1 MVSGYSGGPE
11 KNPTYQQ
18 VSSGATGHTEVVQ
31 IKYDPTRI
39 RYDELLQVFWM
50 SMNPTDA
57 GGQFADRGSQY
68 RPEIFVHNAEQRTIA
83 KASKK
88 ALTESK
94 KFKDPI
100 VVPITKF
107 TAFYPAEDYHQDFY
121 ITNPARYYG
130 YKRGSGRE
138 GFLKETWG
146 DALDNPLGPYTKP
159 SDEELQ
165 TRLTPLQYRVTQQDG
180 TERPFQ
186 NEYWDNKK
194 AGLYV
199 DIVSGEPLFSS
210 KDKFKSGTGW
220 PSFTRP
226 VDTKNVV
233 EKTDATLGMVRTEV
247 RSFYG
252 DSHLGHVFPDGPAPT
267 GMRYCIN
274 SASLR
279 FVPVEQMK
287 AEGYGDYLSR
297 VE

>member
-1 MVSGYSGGPE
+1 MDMKPDTFRSVFLEKNGIHGHLSCYFNLVACGLWPSSSVADKVKDRPVDGPVAVATLAGGCFWCMEPPFEKLPGVYSVVSGYSGGPE

-121 ITNPARYYG
+121 ITNPARYYS
-130 YKRGSGRE
+130 Y
-138 GFLKETWG
+138 
-146 DALDNPLGPYTKP
+146 A
-159 SDEELQ
+159 
-165 TRLTPLQYRVTQQDG
+165 RL
-180 TERPFQ
+180 
-186 NEYWDNKK
+186 
-194 AGLYV
+194 
-199 DIVSGEPLFSS
+199 
-210 KDKFKSGTGW
+210 W
-220 PSFTRP
+220 P
-226 VDTKNVV
+226 
-233 EKTDATLGMVRTEV
+233 
-247 RSFYG
+247 
-252 DSHLGHVFPDGPAPT
+252 
-267 GMRYCIN
+267 
-274 SASLR
+274 
-279 FVPVEQMK
+279 
-287 AEGYGDYLSR
+287 
-297 VE
+297 